1 MTRAQCIT
9 SDGSQQRCHVS
20 SCHLPASI
28 EARAPREEDQSELV
42 VGCAKEEEEG
52 GEGEMFREN
61 CCQGDH
67 WKLVREG
74 LARRL
79 RTGLGSIRPTG
90 CVRRWLQLRISP
102 PRSRVYRS
110 RDNSA
115 NAPGV
120 PCRERVLCGKPSWQ
134 WSGAPEVLRSDT
146 VGPGRRIGQRR
157 LTLPAAET
165 DSTGHGQASP

>member
-79 RTGLGSIRPTG
+79 RTVLARSGLQVASEGG
-90 CVRRWLQLRISP
+90 CSCGFP
-102 PRSRVYRS
+102 H
-110 RDNSA
+110 RD
-115 NAPGV
+115 PGCTDHV
-120 PCRERVLCGKPSWQ
+120 TTVQTRLECRAVSVSCAESQVG
-134 WSGAPEVLRSDT
+134 SGAGPQRCSDQIPSAQ
-146 VGPGRRIGQRR
+146 VAGSGSG
-157 LTLPAAET
+157 
-165 DSTGHGQASP
+165 D